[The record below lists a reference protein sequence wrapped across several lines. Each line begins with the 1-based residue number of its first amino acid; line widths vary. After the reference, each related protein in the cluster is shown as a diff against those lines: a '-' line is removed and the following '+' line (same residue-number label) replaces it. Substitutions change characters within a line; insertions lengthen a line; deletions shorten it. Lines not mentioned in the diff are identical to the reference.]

1 MPDDSRT
8 HDAIATSAPAW
19 AAEWAVH
26 FVTVATSL
34 GSLGVLAI
42 ICYGTISSDVHHV
55 REMAAPYTFQR
66 EFVAPEPAE
75 RTAYVSALL
84 LLPCLMLLLHA
95 PLRKRV
101 STFTSNAL
109 WIRFGISCLAL
120 VAVLGVGGLGDGF
133 FYWKG
138 CLAYTQPAEFL
149 LATGLGAAFWVSK
162 PSGFGEPVTFHRLML
177 VRNVVLA
184 AAVAALV
191 GATSLLR
198 VFPAS
203 DPYVADNHFEAVLF
217 ASTQVAVG
225 KTLLVDAPHQYGLY
239 PEFIAPIFRAL
250 GGISVLRFT
259 SVMALLQI
267 AMYGL
272 WLAAL
277 LRVMRKPWMAMLTF
291 LGAFSLV
298 SFLVP
303 LHVIDQKFIPYYDP
317 YFQYFPVRSL
327 FPAIAL
333 FAMSW
338 ISAGDRFDSR
348 WLRCLVSATLGA
360 GTLWNMD
367 AGIPAIGAW
376 ILYLCHIAIVRRAP
390 PNGSM
395 LGWLRA
401 AAPIGIEGLIA
412 ACMAVGIILFSLAWK
427 AGAWPDLAMSLRFQ
441 SVFYAIGFYMLP
453 MRAIHSWVAWA
464 MVVMAALSFGLWP
477 LSQRQSSGDQLS
489 LRSTVFGWA
498 VMACGLFSYFQG
510 RSHDWV
516 FPVLIPFAFAFVGL
530 AIDRLLIPAIAD
542 TTTTPQWRWAS
553 GVVSAAFVVVMVS
566 GSASAY
572 RPGGLLLKVLAERW
586 HGLTVPREPSPLAEA
601 IAFVKQRLTPGDTA
615 FILSNHAGVYHAES
629 QTRSVLPTSLG
640 ELFMKRDRDALLQK
654 IAEAETVFVDR
665 SVFGVTTP
673 NTNPETNVLL
683 CQQLSKSFKTVRESP
698 GSYLLE
704 LKKTVE
710 ATATGEEQ
718 VP

>member
-1 MPDDSRT
+1 MPEESSKRE
-8 HDAIATSAPAW
+8 APAPAAPAW

-26 FVTVATSL
+26 FMTVAISL
-34 GSLGVLAI
+34 GALWLLAV
-42 ICYGTISSDVHHV
+42 ICYATISFDVDHV

-75 RTAYVSALL
+75 RTAYIAALL

-101 STFTSNAL
+101 STFTSNDL

-120 VAVLGVGGLGDGF
+120 LAALGLGGLGDGF

-138 CLAYTQPAEFL
+138 CLAYTQPDKFL
-149 LATGLGAAFWVSK
+149 LATGAVTAVWVLH
-162 PSGFGEPVTFHRLML
+162 PAGF
-177 VRNVVLA
+177 VRPAMFRWLTLSRNLLLA
-184 AAVAALV
+184 AAVAAFI

-239 PEFIAPIFRAL
+239 PEFLAPLFRAL

-259 SVMALLQI
+259 SVMAVLQI
-267 AMYGL
+267 VVYGL

-338 ISAGDRFDSR
+338 MSANDRFDSR
-348 WLRCLVSATLGA
+348 RLRYFVSVTLGA

-367 AGIPAIGAW
+367 AGIPALGAW
-376 ILYLCHIAIVRRAP
+376 ILYLCHTAIVRRAP
-390 PNGSM
+390 QNSSI

-401 AAPIGIEGLIA
+401 AAPIGAEALIA
-412 ACMAVGIILFSLAWK
+412 ACTAVGIILLSLAWK
-427 AGAWPDLAMSLRFQ
+427 AGAWPDLTMSLRFQ

-453 MRAIHSWVAWA
+453 MRVIHSWVAWA
-464 MVVMAALSFGLWP
+464 MVVMAALSFGLWS
-477 LSQRQSSGDQLS
+477 LSQRRSGDDQPS

-516 FPVLIPFAFAFVGL
+516 FPVLIPFALVFVGL

-566 GSASAY
+566 GAASAL
-572 RPGGLLLKVLAERW
+572 RPGGLLQKVLTERW
-586 HGLTVPREPSPLAEA
+586 QGLTAPRESSPGAEA
-601 IAFVKQRLTPGDTA
+601 IAFVKQRLKPGDTA

-640 ELFMKRDRDALLQK
+640 ELFVKSDRDALLQK
-654 IAEAETVFVDR
+654 LEEAETVFVDH
-665 SVFGVTTP
+665 SVLGVNTP

-683 CQQLSKSFKTVRESP
+683 CEQLARHFKKVLGSP
-698 GSYLLE
+698 GGYLFE
-704 LKKTVE
+704 LKN
-710 ATATGEEQ
+710 TAEVTAAGEER

>member
-1 MPDDSRT
+1 MPGESSKRE
-8 HDAIATSAPAW
+8 APAPGAPAW

-26 FVTVATSL
+26 FVTVAISL
-34 GSLGVLAI
+34 GALWVLAV
-42 ICYGTISSDVHHV
+42 ICSATISFDVDHV

-84 LLPCLMLLLHA
+84 LLPCLMILLHG
-95 PLRKRV
+95 PLSKRV

-120 VAVLGVGGLGDGF
+120 VAALGLGGLGDGF

-138 CLAYTQPAEFL
+138 CLAYTQPDKFL
-149 LATGLGAAFWVSK
+149 LATGAVTAVWVLHPAGFLRPAMFRWLTLSWNLLLATTVAAFI
-162 PSGFGEPVTFHRLML
+162 
-177 VRNVVLA
+177 A
-184 AAVAALV
+184 
-191 GATSLLR
+191 ATSLLR

-217 ASTQVAVG
+217 ASTQVALG
-225 KTLLVDAPHQYGLY
+225 TTLLVDAPHQYGLY

-267 AMYGL
+267 VVYGL

-338 ISAGDRFDSR
+338 MAAGDRFDRR
-348 WLRCLVSATLGA
+348 WVRCLVSATLGA

-367 AGIPAIGAW
+367 AGIPALGAW
-376 ILYLCHIAIVRRAP
+376 IFYVCHNAIVRRAP
-390 PNGSM
+390 QNSSV

-401 AAPIGIEGLIA
+401 AAPIGAEGLIA
-412 ACMAVGIILFSLAWK
+412 AFMAVGIILFSLAWK

-453 MRAIHSWVAWA
+453 MKVIHSWVAWA
-464 MVVMAALSFGLWP
+464 IVVMAALSFGLWP
-477 LSQRQSSGDQLS
+477 LSQRQSGGDQLS
-489 LRSTVFGWA
+489 LRSTIFGWA
-498 VMACGLFSYFQG
+498 VMASGLFSYFQG

-516 FPVLIPFAFAFVGL
+516 FPVLIPFAMAFVSL
-530 AIDRLLIPAIAD
+530 AIDRLLIPAISD
-542 TTTTPQWRWAS
+542 TTTAPQWRWAS

-566 GSASAY
+566 GAASAY

-586 HGLTVPREPSPLAEA
+586 QGLTAPQESSPGAEA
-601 IAFVKQRLTPGDTA
+601 IAFVKQRLRPGDTA

-640 ELFMKRDRDALLQK
+640 ELFVKSDRDALLRK
-654 IAEAETVFVDR
+654 LEVAETVFVDH
-665 SVFGVTTP
+665 SVLGVHTP
-673 NTNPETNVLL
+673 NTNPETNMLL
-683 CQQLSKSFKTVRESP
+683 CEQLTRNFKKVLEAP
-698 GSYLLE
+698 GGYLLE
-704 LKKTVE
+704 LKKT
-710 ATATGEEQ
+710 AGESDAGKEQ

>member
-1 MPDDSRT
+1 MSDDSSRREP
-8 HDAIATSAPAW
+8 IATSAPAW

-26 FVTVATSL
+26 FVTVAISL
-34 GSLGVLAI
+34 GALWVLAV
-42 ICYGTISSDVHHV
+42 ICYATISFDVDHV
-55 REMAAPYTFQR
+55 REMTAPYTFQR

-75 RTAYVSALL
+75 RTAYVTALL
-84 LLPCLMLLLHA
+84 LLPCLMILLHG

-101 STFTSNAL
+101 STFTSNDL

-120 VAVLGVGGLGDGF
+120 VAALGLGGLGDGF

-138 CLAYTQPAEFL
+138 CLAYTQPDKFL
-149 LATGLGAAFWVSK
+149 LATGAVTAVWVLHPAGFLRPAMFRWLTLSWNLLLATTVAAFI
-162 PSGFGEPVTFHRLML
+162 
-177 VRNVVLA
+177 
-184 AAVAALV
+184 

-217 ASTQVAVG
+217 ASTQVAIG

-239 PEFIAPIFRAL
+239 PEFLAPMFRAL

-267 AMYGL
+267 VVYGL

-303 LHVIDQKFIPYYDP
+303 LHVIDQRFIPYYDP
-317 YFQYFPVRSL
+317 YFQYFPIRSL

-338 ISAGDRFDSR
+338 MSANDRFDSR
-348 WLRCLVSATLGA
+348 RLRCLVSVTLGA

-367 AGIPAIGAW
+367 AGIPALGAW
-376 ILYLCHIAIVRRAP
+376 ILYLCHNAIVRRVP
-390 PNGSM
+390 PNGSV

-401 AAPIGIEGLIA
+401 AAPIGAEALMA
-412 ACMAVGIILFSLAWK
+412 ACTAVGIILFSLAWK
-427 AGAWPDLAMSLRFQ
+427 AGAWPDLTMSLRFQ

-453 MRAIHSWVAWA
+453 MRVIHSWIAWA

-477 LSQRQSSGDQLS
+477 LSQRRGGGEQLS

-498 VMACGLFSYFQG
+498 VLACGLFSYFQG

-516 FPVLIPFAFAFVGL
+516 FPVLIPFALVFVGL

-542 TTTTPQWRWAS
+542 TTTTPQWRWTS

-566 GSASAY
+566 GAASAY

-586 HGLTVPREPSPLAEA
+586 QGLTAPRESSPGDEA

-640 ELFMKRDRDALLQK
+640 ELFVKSDRDALLQK
-654 IAEAETVFVDR
+654 LEEAETVFVDH
-665 SVFGVTTP
+665 SVLGVHTP
-673 NTNPETNVLL
+673 NTNPETNMLL
-683 CQQLSKSFKTVRESP
+683 CEQLTRNFKKVLEAP
-698 GSYLLE
+698 GGYLLE
-704 LKKTVE
+704 LKKTARE
-710 ATATGEEQ
+710 NDASKEQ

>member
-1 MPDDSRT
+1 V
-8 HDAIATSAPAW
+8 AI
-19 AAEWAVH
+19 
-26 FVTVATSL
+26 SL
-34 GSLGVLAI
+34 GALWVLAV
-42 ICYGTISSDVHHV
+42 ICDATISFDVDHV

-75 RTAYVSALL
+75 RTAYIAALL

-109 WIRFGISCLAL
+109 WIRFCISCLAL
-120 VAVLGVGGLGDGF
+120 LAALGMGGLGDGF

-138 CLAYTQPAEFL
+138 SLAYTNPAEFL
-149 LATGLGAAFWVSK
+149 LATGLGTALWISK
-162 PSGFGEPVTFHRLML
+162 PSGFGEPTTFRRLML
-177 VRNVVLA
+177 VRNVALA
-184 AAVAALV
+184 AAVAAFI

-217 ASTQVAVG
+217 ASTQVALG

-259 SVMALLQI
+259 SVMAVLQI
-267 AMYGL
+267 VVYGL

-338 ISAGDRFDSR
+338 MSANDRFDSR
-348 WLRCLVSATLGA
+348 RLRCLVSATLGV

-367 AGIPAIGAW
+367 AGIPSLGAW
-376 ILYLCHIAIVRRAP
+376 ILYLCHNAIVRRVP

-401 AAPIGIEGLIA
+401 ATPIGAEALMA
-412 ACMAVGIILFSLAWK
+412 ACTAVGIILFSLAWK
-427 AGAWPDLAMSLRFQ
+427 AGAWPDLTMSLRFQ

-453 MRAIHSWVAWA
+453 MRVIHSWITWA
-464 MVVMAALSFGLWP
+464 MVVMAALSFGLWS
-477 LSQRQSSGDQLS
+477 LSQRRSGGDQPS

-516 FPVLIPFAFAFVGL
+516 FPVLIPFALAFVGM
-530 AIDRLLIPAIAD
+530 AIDRLLIPAISN
-542 TTTTPQWRWAS
+542 TTTAPQWRWAS

-566 GSASAY
+566 GAASAY
-572 RPGGLLLKVLAERW
+572 RPGGLLLKVLAGRW
-586 HGLTVPREPSPLAEA
+586 QGLTAPRESSPVAEA

-640 ELFMKRDRDALLQK
+640 ELFVKSDRDALLHK
-654 IAEAETVFVDR
+654 LEEAEIVFVDH
-665 SVFGVTTP
+665 SVLGVHTP
-673 NTNPETNVLL
+673 YTNVETNALL
-683 CQQLSKSFKTVRESP
+683 CQQLAKYFDENTSSP
-698 GSYLLE
+698 GGYLLE
-704 LKKTVE
+704 LRRKPKDSVLNE
-710 ATATGEEQ
+710 KVGKLE
-718 VP
+718 